1 MKKVVLLA
9 LSAVSM
15 AFAQGDLWGPSP
27 SNFPSLQVRV
37 PQAIECNANN
47 PPEDCYSTTGGWW
60 YGYKFVNGLAEV
72 KLANVW
78 TNFQDVPL
86 TDEMGGSLISGAIEV
101 RLTAA
106 GDGTDY
112 GGAGV
117 GFDFKADKS
126 GQNIQSL
133 STGYCITYTSDAALE
148 FKLGHN
154 ETTYDDGCTRQFM
167 LPARSTPG
175 AVSLT
180 WSQFAFPGWCAG
192 ASRPKPIVPEAVPL
206 TDAVAVKIATPS
218 QQENTPAT
226 YHINIYQFGW
236 GNTCNNDVSVS
247 IKPGSAAASVNFKM
261 VGRSFTLNSIEK
273 PVAVQVINLQG
284 AVVYSQ
290 TLTSA
295 NKTMNLSNLPT
306 GVYMLRAPDLGFTNK
321 VILK

>member
-1 MKKVVLLA
+1 
-9 LSAVSM
+9 M
-15 AFAQGDLWGPSP
+15 AFAQGDLWRPNTGA
-27 SNFPSLQVRV
+27 FPSLQVAV

-60 YGYKFVNGLAEV
+60 YGYTFVNGIAEV

-86 TDEMGGSLISGAIEV
+86 TDDMGNTLISSAMEV

-106 GDGTDY
+106 GDGTADGY

-117 GFDFKADKS
+117 GFDFRADKG
-126 GQNIQSL
+126 GQNIQSI
-133 STGYCITYTSDAALE
+133 SSGYCITYTSDATLE

-154 ETTYDDGCTRQFM
+154 ETTYDDGCTRQFL

-175 AVSLT
+175 AVNIT

-192 ASRPKPIVPEAVPL
+192 ATRPKPIVPDATPL
-206 TDAVAVKIATPS
+206 TDAVSVKIATPS
-218 QQENTPAT
+218 QTETNPTV
-226 YHINIYQFGW
+226 INLNIYQFGW
-236 GNTCNNDVSVS
+236 GTSCNNDVSVS
-247 IKPGSAAASVNFKM
+247 TRPTSAAASVNFKM

-295 NKTMNLSNLPT
+295 SKTMNLSNLPT